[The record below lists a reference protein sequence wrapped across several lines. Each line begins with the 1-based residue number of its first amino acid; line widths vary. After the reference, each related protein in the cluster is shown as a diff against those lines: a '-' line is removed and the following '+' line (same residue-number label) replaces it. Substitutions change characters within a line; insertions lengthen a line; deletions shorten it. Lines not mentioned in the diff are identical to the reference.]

1 MRLLLERG
9 ANVNAQDKD
18 NTTPLHL
25 AVKWGSCEMEQ
36 SILEHDA
43 QHNLVDKD
51 GKNPLHLAL

>member
-1 MRLLLERG
+1 M
-9 ANVNAQDKD
+9 NAQDKD